1 MDNLTIP
8 ITTDL
13 RIRVESA
20 ATAQGV
26 SLDEFV
32 RESLL
37 LKLSQSDRARDPFFA
52 DIAVYEGDA
61 PHDLSERHDDYLYG
75 DSE

>member
-8 ITTDL
+8 ITTAL
-13 RIRVESA
+13 KVRVESA

-37 LKLSQSDRARDPFFA
+37 LKLSQSDRASDPFFA

-75 DSE
+75 ESE